1 MAQKIEWG
9 AQPECSGESPTTG
22 NSLLLLLFGA
32 LELASQ
38 RNQVFWGLG
47 LGQLTRHSALFKLS
61 SKEPAINKW
70 LLYGAT
76 KQLFL

>member
-38 RNQVFWGLG
+38 RTAEPGL
-47 LGQLTRHSALFKLS
+47 LGTGTGTADPALGTF
-61 SKEPAINKW
+61 
-70 LLYGAT
+70 
-76 KQLFL
+76 